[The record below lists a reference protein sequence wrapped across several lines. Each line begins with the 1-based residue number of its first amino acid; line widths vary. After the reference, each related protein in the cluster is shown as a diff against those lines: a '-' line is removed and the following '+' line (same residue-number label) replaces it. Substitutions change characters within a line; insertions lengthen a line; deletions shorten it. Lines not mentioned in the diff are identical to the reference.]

1 MNEQTIQE
9 KIHLIRDQKVML
21 DYDLA
26 ELYETET
33 RILKQSVRRNMN
45 RFPIDFMFIL
55 TQEEYSFLRSQ
66 FVTLEGGK
74 GRHSK
79 FLPFAFTEQGVAMLS
94 SVIHSEK
101 AVAINISIMRT
112 FVNIRQYALSYQEL
126 NEKLKEL
133 DGKFSD
139 VYAVINFLL
148 EKDKKQQNQDTR
160 QKIGFNTKSSVI
172 LPG

>member
-1 MNEQTIQE
+1 MNEQTIQD
-9 KIHLIRDQKVML
+9 KIHTIRGLKVMM
-21 DYDLA
+21 DFDLA

-33 RILKQSVRRNMN
+33 RILKQSVRRNIN
-45 RFPIDFMFIL
+45 RFPLDFMFIL

-94 SVIHSEK
+94 SVLHSEK

-112 FVNIRQYALSYQEL
+112 FVSIRQYALSYQEL

-139 VYAVINFLL
+139 VYIAINFLL
-148 EKDKKQQNQDTR
+148 EKDKKQQNQATR
-160 QKIGFNTKSSVI
+160 KKIGFKS
-172 LPG
+172 

>member
-33 RILKQSVRRNMN
+33 KNLKRAVRRNIH
-45 RFPIDFMFIL
+45 RFPLDFIFEL
-55 TQEEYSFLRSQ
+55 TEIEFENLRYQFGTSSFH
-66 FVTLEGGK
+66 GGT
-74 GRHSK
+74 RY
-79 FLPFAFTEQGVAMLS
+79 LPFAFTEQGVAMLS
-94 SVIHSEK
+94 SVVQSEK

-112 FVNIRQYALSYQEL
+112 FVNIIQYALSYQEL

-148 EKDKKQQNQDTR
+148 EKDKKQQNQSTR
-160 QKIGFNTKSSVI
+160 QKIGFKN
-172 LPG
+172 